1 MKINTIK
8 ALKAALK
15 EQGISQ
21 AAFLRQ
27 YYLEE
32 IDPSPS
38 VDVDVLGLHL
48 ERFKKIA
55 DSAPERII
63 PYGNY
68 FIQKYR
74 KNGIYTQA
82 DRSAAWEMWIEL
94 DTRITTQPLNEEDG
108 VDESALTSIYQL
120 FQIHRELSKR
130 HGPNCKG
137 YYQLAKG
144 YFEND
149 IRPFTAKWHKHL
161 SDDNSTE
168 FRATLTVL
176 QLQLNEFKDT
186 LEEIAK

>member
-1 MKINTIK
+1 MKINTIE
-8 ALKAALK
+8 ALKVALK

-32 IDPSPS
+32 VDPNPSIDADS
-38 VDVDVLGLHL
+38 LGLHL
-48 ERFKKIA
+48 ERFKKIT

-74 KNGIYTQA
+74 KDGIYTQA
-82 DRSAAWEMWIEL
+82 DRTAAWEMWVEL
-94 DTRITTQPLNEEDG
+94 DTRITTLPLNEKDG
-108 VDESALTSIYQL
+108 VDQSALTSIYQL

-144 YFEND
+144 YFEHD
-149 IRPFTAKWHKHL
+149 IRPFTAKWHKQL
-161 SDDNSTE
+161 DEKSGTN
-168 FRATLTVL
+168 FRGELL
-176 QLQLNEFKDT
+176 QLQDKLNEFKNR
-186 LEEIAK
+186 LEEIHT